1 MLERISRKIGIT
13 KTEIKLLLF
22 IVLVF
27 SGGFIYKQFF
37 YSGSQTPIKIFDYT
51 DEDEKFFNSNRDSL
65 VTDSIIIDQKSVDY
79 RDEVLDFKKQKIN
92 KLQKKILPA
101 EKSINL
107 NTANLNE
114 LITLPGIGDKTAKSI
129 LEHREKVKR
138 FKKISELLKVK
149 GIGENKLNKIKK
161 YIYID

>member
-1 MLERISRKIGIT
+1 MLERISKKIGIT

-22 IVLVF
+22 IVFVF
-27 SGGFIYKQFF
+27 SGGFIYKHFF
-37 YSGSQTPIKIFDYT
+37 YSGSQKTQKVFDYT
-51 DEDEKFFNSNRDSL
+51 DEDEKFLNSNPDSL
-65 VTDSIIIDQKSVDY
+65 VTDSINIAQKSVDY
-79 RDEVLDFKKQKIN
+79 KDEVLDFKQQKIN
-92 KLQKKILPA
+92 KFQKKIIPA

-138 FKKISELLKVK
+138 FKNISELLKVK

>member
-1 MLERISRKIGIT
+1 VLERISKKIGIT

-22 IVLVF
+22 IVFVF
-27 SGGFIYKQFF
+27 AGGFIYKQFF
-37 YSGSQTPIKIFDYT
+37 YSGSQTPLTVFDYT

-65 VTDSIIIDQKSVDY
+65 VTDSINIDKISVDY
-79 RDEVLDFKKQKIN
+79 KDEVLDFKQQNFN
-92 KLQKKILPA
+92 KFQKKILPA
-101 EKSINL
+101 DKSINL

-129 LEHREKVKR
+129 LEYREKVKR
-138 FKKISELLKVK
+138 FKNVSELLKVK